1 MIGYV
6 GLGNMG
12 GALAERL
19 ALSRKVLA
27 FDLNETAC
35 QRLAKAGAEIAADLR
50 ELADRCDVIL
60 LCLPT
65 SQHVEKALKGEGG
78 LAGALRPGTIVVDQ
92 TSGDPNI
99 TRRLAT
105 ELAEQG
111 VTLIDAPVSGG
122 PQGAAAGTIAIMVGS
137 DAATF
142 EKVKPIFDA
151 ITPNVFHA
159 GEIGAGQVIKLANN
173 LLSGGTRLLSLEA
186 VTLAVK
192 NGVSAET
199 AVNILLASGG
209 ANFWLGKYGESLLV
223 RGEIPSSFTLGLIHK
238 DVKLACQMGVDSGMP
253 MFFGSPA
260 KEFYQMAINAY
271 SPDTPVN
278 TIALLMEKVAN
289 ANFIPKK
296 DEGRA

>member
-1 MIGYV
+1 MIGSV

-19 ALSRKVLA
+19 ALSKQVLA
-27 FDLNETAC
+27 FDLSETAR
-35 QRLAKAGAEIAADLR
+35 QRLAKAGAEIAPSVADV
-50 ELADRCDVIL
+50 AQRCDVIL

-65 SQHVEKALKGEGG
+65 SQHVETALKGEGG
-78 LAGALRPGTIVVDQ
+78 LAAAVRPGTIVVDQ

-99 TRRLAT
+99 TRRLAA

-111 VTLIDAPVSGG
+111 VALIDAPVSGG

-151 ITPNVFHA
+151 ITFNVFHA

-199 AVNILLASGG
+199 AVKILLASGG

-223 RGEIPSSFTLGLIHK
+223 NGEIGSSFTLGLIHK

-253 MFFGSPA
+253 MFFGNPA

-271 SPDTPVN
+271 SADTPVN
-278 TIALLMEKVAN
+278 NIALLVEKVAN

-296 DEGRA
+296 DGQKA